1 MKSIWHALTSND
13 RHANHDSIYRS
24 NDNRRM
30 SAGVG
35 RNPPLSSVGT
45 YRDSHDPLGGYH
57 EDGAR
62 STTALHAPGGLQTPR
77 SASTMGSPTSPYSPG
92 MRTSQI
98 NAQNEAGGGIP
109 MQDFGPEGVPPPPP
123 VAHSWSRIDR
133 WAEKNYPELFDQ
145 LCEPATMNDLNELEH
160 ELDCSLPM
168 ELRES
173 IMYHDGQ
180 ERGGRPTGIILGA
193 MLLDCEEILDE
204 WNTWRTVNVHY
215 LSTQPLG
222 GIGAP
227 GGSRQQ
233 NRMSV
238 QGTQIQKRQDSHP
251 DGHIQK
257 VYSHPGWIPMARD
270 WGGNY
275 IAVDLAPG
283 PLGKWGQ
290 VILFGRDYDCKFVV
304 ARSWAA
310 FLANVADDLESPHW
324 YVEDEGE
331 LRLKDPKSPRAEP
344 TYLQIL
350 RVRCERKYGRKF
362 RPRPGPPPGHRM
374 SQNPTSPGGGQGQF
388 LTPPQGGRGGRSKDT
403 TKLHHPTPKPLPRVL
418 EEVAAGGPTAEEKGK
433 APILVNGNGTAP
445 TSARTSEDNTAKKEK
460 EKDLLGD
467 SSSEGSASNGPT
479 PATTPPPR
487 KSKEEEKQEVIAKMN
502 DVRLTDDEDS
512 EDEEEKKKDTAKKA
526 TVEAA

>member
-1 MKSIWHALTSND
+1 
-13 RHANHDSIYRS
+13 
-24 NDNRRM
+24 M
-30 SAGVG
+30 SGGIG

-45 YRDSHDPLGGYH
+45 YRDSHHDLSGYH

-77 SASTMGSPTSPYSPG
+77 SASTVGSPTSPYSPG
-92 MRTSQI
+92 MRSSQI
-98 NAQNEAGGGIP
+98 QQQSDPAGGIA

-173 IMYHDGQ
+173 IMFHDGQ

-204 WNTWRTVNVHY
+204 WNNWRTVNVHY
-215 LSTQPLG
+215 LSQQPLG
-222 GIGAP
+222 GLGAP
-227 GGSRQQ
+227 GGSKAA
-233 NRMSV
+233 NRMSI

-251 DGHIQK
+251 DGHVQK

-310 FLANVADDLESPHW
+310 FLATVADDLESPHW
-324 YVEDEGE
+324 YVDEDGGE
-331 LRLKDPKSPRAEP
+331 LRLRDPKSPRAEP

-362 RPRPGPPPGHRM
+362 RPRPGPPPGHRN
-374 SQNPTSPGGGQGQF
+374 SQNPTSPGGSNQF
-388 LTPPQGGRGGRSKDT
+388 LTPPAGGRGGRSKDT

-418 EEVAAGGPTAEEKGK
+418 EEVPISNVGPTAEEKGK
-433 APILVNGNGTAP
+433 APVHVNG
-445 TSARTSEDNTAKKEK
+445 SARSSVDSKKGK

-479 PATTPPPR
+479 PATTPPPAGKR
-487 KSKEEEKQEVIAKMN
+487 KSKEEEKRDVIAQMN
-502 DVRLTDDEDS
+502 DVRLTDDED
-512 EDEEEKKKDTAKKA
+512 EDDEDDKKKEEAKDKKAA
-526 TVEAA
+526 TVETGP